1 MDEQLSQAISLFN
14 SGKKHEAQ
22 VLLTKILENDPS
34 NSKAWYG
41 MALCQKENDKV
52 IYCLEKTVALDTTNE
67 KAKQLLR
74 KVQARSIEK
83 PGSTEL
89 KKDEI
94 GDIKQKK
101 CMKCG
106 ALNLQ
111 TNTYCSKCGSI
122 LKRSLEHANFQD
134 PGITNRNNDKK
145 EDLPKALK
153 ILLVSGSVIVGI
165 LVLFVATF
173 LLLKRYLPSFSSSVS
188 SSKILITPTPENS
201 YKSEMAMI
209 AQDIRDWQIK
219 TNDFGSTYGSD
230 LGSLQTI
237 FIIGNELGR
246 GWLLEAIK
254 KDQPFIDNVIQ
265 IETQLSVQGKRILNT
280 MNLVTPPEEIA
291 ASHTVIVQ
299 CMQERIASMEEQ
311 IIGLENLIPMGSE
324 HSFVGPECYSFD
336 AAVEKILD
344 YVNNP

>member
-52 IYCLEKTVALDTTNE
+52 IYCLEKTIALDTTNE

-106 ALNLQ
+106 
-111 TNTYCSKCGSI
+111 SI
-122 LKRSLEHANFQD
+122 LKQSLEHANFQD

-173 LLLKRYLPSFSSSVS
+173 LLLKRYLPSFS
-188 SSKILITPTPENS
+188 
-201 YKSEMAMI
+201 
-209 AQDIRDWQIK
+209 
-219 TNDFGSTYGSD
+219 
-230 LGSLQTI
+230 
-237 FIIGNELGR
+237 
-246 GWLLEAIK
+246 
-254 KDQPFIDNVIQ
+254 
-265 IETQLSVQGKRILNT
+265 
-280 MNLVTPPEEIA
+280 
-291 ASHTVIVQ
+291 
-299 CMQERIASMEEQ
+299 
-311 IIGLENLIPMGSE
+311 
-324 HSFVGPECYSFD
+324 
-336 AAVEKILD
+336 
-344 YVNNP
+344 